1 MSAIRAVVLSIGDEL
16 LDGRI
21 VDRNAP
27 YLAEE
32 LLKLG
37 YRVAAMHTVGD
48 GPGELLQL
56 LEQLRERGA
65 VVVSSGGLGPTA
77 DDRVRAEAAAL
88 LGVELRDVPD
98 AWEPLQALWERHHDG
113 PAPERF
119 ANQARV
125 PEGTTPLRNVAG
137 TAWGFELRSA
147 GLRWVALPGPP
158 QECAATWE
166 AGARTSLA
174 GASGTVCAL
183 GVLHTCGLPESR
195 IESLVHDRF
204 DRADGPRVGITARA
218 DGVSLSVLAE
228 ADDAEQAASALEAEM
243 EALRHRLGE
252 WCWGRD
258 EQTLAG
264 VVVDALRTRGQSVT
278 VAESC
283 TGGLLG
289 GALTAVPGSSSVF
302 QRGWLTYADEAKQAE
317 LGVPVALL
325 DAHGAVSEEV
335 AEAMARG
342 ALARSGADWALAV
355 TGIAGPDGGRPD
367 RPVGTVCFGWASAE
381 GSGAVR
387 RRQFARAGRSAVRAQ
402 SVRDALDLLR
412 RHLAS
417 LPPLRATGLDS

>member
-1 MSAIRAVVLSIGDEL
+1 MSAVRAVVLSIGDEL

-21 VDRNAP
+21 IDLNAP

-37 YRVAAMHTVGD
+37 YRVEAMHTVGD
-48 GPGELLQL
+48 APGELLHL

-65 VVVSSGGLGPTA
+65 LVVSSGGLGPTV
-77 DDRVRAEAAAL
+77 DDRVRAEGAAL
-88 LGVELRDVPD
+88 LGVELCDVPD
-98 AWEPLQALWERHHDG
+98 ALEPLQALWERHHDG
-113 PAPERF
+113 AAPERF
-119 ANQARV
+119 VNQARV
-125 PEGTTPLRNVAG
+125 PEGTTALQNVAG
-137 TAWGFELRSA
+137 TAWGFELQSA
-147 GLRWVALPGPP
+147 GLRWMALPGPP
-158 QECAATWE
+158 RECAATWE

-195 IESLVHDRF
+195 IEALVHDRF

-228 ADDAEQAASALEAEM
+228 ASDADQAAAVLEAELK
-243 EALRHRLGE
+243 ALRHRLGE

-264 VVVDALRTRGQSVT
+264 VVVDALQSRGQSVT

-289 GALTAVPGSSSVF
+289 GALTAVAGSSAVF
-302 QRGWLTYADEAKQAE
+302 QRGWLTYADDAKEAE
-317 LGVPVALL
+317 LGVPRALL
-325 DAHGAVSEEV
+325 EAHGAVSEQV
-335 AEAMARG
+335 AEAMAIG
-342 ALARSGADWALAV
+342 ARERSGADWALSV

-367 RPVGTVCFGWASAE
+367 KPVGTVYFGWASVE
-381 GSGAVR
+381 GSGAVH
-387 RRQFARAGRSAVRAQ
+387 RRQYARAGRAAVRAQ

-412 RHLAS
+412 RQLHS
-417 LPPLRATGLDS
+417 LPSLRATGLDS